1 MDGKENK
8 GNVRQSPNIRTKLRR
23 KQRKEQLRDRR
34 YEESLY
40 QEARLDPDTL
50 EGQIKLPL
58 DRLDSSNKV
67 SLYSTIGPPSPIV
80 HESTD
85 DKSGKINTKST
96 SQIPSESPSETPS
109 KPTGYWSS
117 LYNYFWG

>member
-1 MDGKENK
+1 MDWKENS
-8 GNVRQSPNIRTKLRR
+8 GNVRQTPNIRTKLRR

-58 DRLDSSNKV
+58 DRLDSTNKV
-67 SLYSTIGPPSPIV
+67 STYSTIGPPSPIPQALG
-80 HESTD
+80 S
-85 DKSGKINTKST
+85 DKSGKINPKS
-96 SQIPSESPSETPS
+96 PSESPNR
-109 KPTGYWSS
+109 PTGYWSS